1 MCSFILRVGDR
12 NHSLNYRQLMGFGQN
27 SNMRWV
33 LGFLTTA
40 LLPTISF
47 GQSPIPPNNPIL
59 LTTSIGEVA
68 GSNDKITVSVLARV
82 EKNKTLELIQI
93 KDNSAFG
100 GTFEFPSTD
109 SNEISKLLEQAADM
123 LLSNQL
129 FSGQTGKATVA
140 VAEIQGQKGVILK
153 FEVEGSFVARQVF
166 LDADN
171 AASLARILKRA
182 KLVSDWLTTK
192 YSTFHVN

>member
-1 MCSFILRVGDR
+1 
-12 NHSLNYRQLMGFGQN
+12 MGFGQN

-47 GQSPIPPNNPIL
+47 GQSPIPPNNPIF